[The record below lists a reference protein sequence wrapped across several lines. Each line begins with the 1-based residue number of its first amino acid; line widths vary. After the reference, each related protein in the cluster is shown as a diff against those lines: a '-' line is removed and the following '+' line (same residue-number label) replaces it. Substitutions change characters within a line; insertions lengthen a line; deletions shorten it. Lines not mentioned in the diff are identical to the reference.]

1 MTHSARLPSLLTTRQ
16 VASRL
21 DVSEATVKRWSDSG
35 ALACERT
42 PGGHRKFRAD
52 EVERLA
58 RRLHGVAVP
67 TSVPSM
73 DVDEVCR
80 LALAGDAVSL
90 YGIAERWMSEGGRL
104 DALFDLVFRPA
115 LVQVGDRWAAGTAT
129 VADEHTASAAMGEVV
144 NRLADYVTH
153 HPRRGTAISACLAGE
168 HHGLASR
175 MCGLVLREA
184 GFHALVPGPDT
195 PDDAL
200 LALIE
205 ESDARVVCLSASCLL
220 SGDASLVERVG
231 VVRALLAPRGARLFL
246 GGDGFAPPVFA
257 PLPPARFLADMR
269 DLSAALRR
277 PRS

>member
-1 MTHSARLPSLLTTRQ
+1 MTDSARRPSLLTTRQ

-58 RRLHGVAVP
+58 LRLHGVAP
-67 TSVPSM
+67 PASVPSM
-73 DVDEVCR
+73 DVDEICR
-80 LALAGDAVSL
+80 HALAGDAVSL
-90 YGIAERWMSEGGRL
+90 HVVAERWMNGGGRL
-104 DALFDLVFRPA
+104 DSLFDLVFRPA
-115 LVQVGDRWAAGTAT
+115 LEQVGERWAAGTAT
-129 VADEHTASAAMGEVV
+129 VADEHTASAAMAEVV
-144 NRLADYVTH
+144 NRLAGFVTQR
-153 HPRRGTAISACLAGE
+153 PRRGTAISACLAGE

-175 MCGLVLREA
+175 MCGLLLREA

-220 SGDASLVERVG
+220 SGDASLVDRVES
-231 VVRALLAPRGARLFL
+231 VRALLAPRGARLFL
-246 GGDGFAPPVFA
+246 GGDGFAPPGFE

-269 DLSAALRR
+269 ALSTALRR
-277 PRS
+277 PAA